1 MSVEIIT
8 AQPGYYLLNVMYAGD
23 VYAGGPSGF
32 EKTPVIAWKIFHAY
46 THPVGDAH
54 SLADAVMRPDGSVYI
69 PDERFG
75 ESKQFGDEAEA
86 LRYFVDEY
94 RKHTNNT

>member
-46 THPVGDAH
+46 IHPVGDAH